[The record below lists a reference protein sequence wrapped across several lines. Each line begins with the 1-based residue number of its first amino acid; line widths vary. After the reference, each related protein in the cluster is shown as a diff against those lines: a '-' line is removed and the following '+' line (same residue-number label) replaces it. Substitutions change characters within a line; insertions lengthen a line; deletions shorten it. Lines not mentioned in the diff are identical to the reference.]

1 MVRIVIAFF
10 SIFFSVFLTAT
21 AAETTF
27 IEGKD
32 YVVLQPTVNTP
43 SFPANKINVTE
54 FFNYG
59 CPACYGLEATLQ
71 KWLKKKPANV
81 QFERIPVVFER
92 HWDIYARAF
101 YVAQALGVEGKMTP
115 LLFYAIQEE
124 NQRLGNESG
133 MVDFFVEKGGV
144 DKALAESAFERSP
157 TLDADVK
164 QGERYMQSYQFYV
177 IPTIVVNGKYKTD
190 LGMAQDQQ
198 KMMDIVSFLVEKA
211 RH

>member
-1 MVRIVIAFF
+1 MVKIFILLC
-10 SIFFSVFLTAT
+10 SIFLTAT
-21 AAETTF
+21 AAEATF

-32 YVVLQPTVNTP
+32 YVVLQSTVNTP
-43 SFPANKINVTE
+43 SFPGNTINVTE
-54 FFNYG
+54 FFSYG

-101 YVAQALGVEGKMTP
+101 YVAQALDVEAKMTP

-144 DKALAESAFERSP
+144 DKTLAESAFESSP

-164 QGERYMQSYQFYV
+164 QGERYMQAYQFYV

-198 KMMDIVSFLVEKA
+198 KMMDIVSFLVKKSDT
-211 RH
+211 